1 MWYGVLYLFCFSS
14 RRLTK
19 QPAMSD
25 SACDSHGIILAD
37 SPSHIFEMAAS
48 YSIMDKQWA
57 RWYFWLHDSTIK
69 SKIFHSLLSLLS
81 CRWWEKKKRKEKTK
95 QNEMRSSSSG
105 SNWMWTLC
113 VCRSCF
119 FYSEFRII
127 FFFPNSIFGCDEK
140 SSQTRCYITTT
151 QTHTHDEGGGTGARG
166 PPRNVHTHGK
176 RGGEKVFSS
185 LLRPPSPSFPE
196 RSVLLS

>member
-1 MWYGVLYLFCFSS
+1 MGAVIFLITRFDYKKQNFS
-14 RRLTK
+14 
-19 QPAMSD
+19 
-25 SACDSHGIILAD
+25 
-37 SPSHIFEMAAS
+37 FAS
-48 YSIMDKQWA
+48 IVA
-57 RWYFWLHDSTIK
+57 E
-69 SKIFHSLLSLLS
+69 LSLMGKE
-81 CRWWEKKKRKEKTK
+81 EKKKTK
-95 QNEMRSSSSG
+95 QNEEMRSSSSG

-176 RGGEKVFSS
+176 GGGKKVFSS